1 MIVSFCSVVHRLRRT
16 SPVNNS
22 TCRYS
27 LDISLSSSLCLSLS
41 AYADMSG
48 RNGGQFRDHSFA
60 QDLNASTD
68 AATSSLG
75 QLLIIVVAP
84 TMFIFWQGLDLFQW
98 TMAVGMTL
106 VVLA

>member
-1 MIVSFCSVVHRLRRT
+1 
-16 SPVNNS
+16 
-22 TCRYS
+22 
-27 LDISLSSSLCLSLS
+27 LSLS

-106 VVLA
+106 VVLAGQYLIIKAYDYCEASMVAPFAYIEIIIDG